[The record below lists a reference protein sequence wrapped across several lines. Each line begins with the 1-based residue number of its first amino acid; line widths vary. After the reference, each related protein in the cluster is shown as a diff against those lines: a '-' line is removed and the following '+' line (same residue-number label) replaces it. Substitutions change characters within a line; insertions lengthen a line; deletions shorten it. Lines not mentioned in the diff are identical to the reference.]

1 MCLDPP
7 ANIDAFAA
15 VEALSEK
22 GNLREAAANLYAAL
36 RRLDGFDLDFILAL
50 PVPETGLGLAITD
63 RLRKA
68 SRPMASVLAQS

>member
-15 VEALSEK
+15 VEVLSK
-22 GNLREAAANLYAAL
+22 RRNLREAAANLYAAL
-36 RRLDGFDLDFILAL
+36 HRLDECDLDFILAL
-50 PVPETGLGLAITD
+50 PTPETGLGLAIMD

-68 SRPMASVLAQS
+68 SRPMASAIAQS